1 MCNVLEAS
9 ATTFCAAS
17 SQLFG
22 DSESISITFTIFG
35 MSLISLPLQFR
46 TTLEI
51 WPQALLG
58 SQVGRVPVHEWQESL
73 GADPPSPSYGMAG
86 EAVPSNYWL
95 KGHARRVPN
104 FRRLPS
110 ISSKS
115 GLRCRG
121 YLQNRFLQFLH
132 INRFGEMSG
141 KAGAAATLHVLLH
154 PITTDGDAFGI
165 ADL

>member
-1 MCNVLEAS
+1 LCNILEAS

-35 MSLISLPLQFR
+35 MSLISLPPSVSHHLGNMAASKVWLAGLQ
-46 TTLEI
+46 
-51 WPQALLG
+51 
-58 SQVGRVPVHEWQESL
+58 
-73 GADPPSPSYGMAG
+73 GACSRMAG
-86 EAVPSNYWL
+86 KFVRRPAVAELWH
-95 KGHARRVPN
+95 GRRSGALQLLAEGTLSSCPN

-141 KAGAAATLHVLLH
+141 KAGAAASLHVLLH
-154 PITTDGDAFGI
+154 PITADGDALGI

>member
-1 MCNVLEAS
+1 MRNVLEAS

-35 MSLISLPLQFR
+35 MSLISFPLRFR
-46 TTLEI
+46 TTLGI
-51 WPQALLG
+51 WPQAKFG
-58 SQVGRVPVHEWQESL
+58 WQVCRVPVHEWQESL

-86 EAVPSNYWL
+86 EAVPSIYCL
-95 KGHARRVPN
+95 KGHARPVPN

-110 ISSKS
+110 ISRKS
-115 GLRCRG
+115 SLRCRG
-121 YLQNRFLQFLH
+121 YLQNCFLQFLH

-141 KAGAAATLHVLLH
+141 KAGAAASLHVLLH
-154 PITTDGDAFGI
+154 PITADGDALGI

>member
-1 MCNVLEAS
+1 
-9 ATTFCAAS
+9 
-17 SQLFG
+17 
-22 DSESISITFTIFG
+22 
-35 MSLISLPLQFR
+35 MSLIPFPFGFAPPWR
-46 TTLEI
+46 Y
-51 WPQALLG
+51 
-58 SQVGRVPVHEWQESL
+58 GRKQRL
-73 GADPPSPSYGMAG
+73 GADPPSSSYGMAG

-115 GLRCRG
+115 ALRCRG

-141 KAGAAATLHVLLH
+141 KAGAAASLHVLLH
-154 PITTDGDAFGI
+154 PITADGDAFGI